1 MPRTEVVDGLK
12 IGFKQMD
19 ETTNTHQI
27 KERGYLVT
35 WRDGDRLYGF
45 VYRSKR
51 SIDIDKLVADTPRLL
66 RLAKAAVTAD

>member
-1 MPRTEVVDGLK
+1 
-12 IGFKQMD
+12 MD